1 MKWEKRQKNGLGFR
15 TYLKQSTN
23 EQIEFAARKVK
34 NDDLTMGKESNWVRL
49 PSNENPHS
57 SFRYISTLSKR
68 SSQSCGVT
76 APFSNMRTLK
86 FKSQPTNAFSSQSCS
101 VNKDISLCIS
111 WRWRFQ
117 SPRIP
122 SQSHILS
129 NFALVQ
135 GITCA
140 KTSYIFSVFVRCD

>member
-23 EQIEFAARKVK
+23 EQIEFAASKVK
-34 NDDLTMGKESNWVRL
+34 NDDKQWEKGSKWVCL
-49 PSNENPHS
+49 AMKIHTAHS
-57 SFRYISTLSKR
+57 DISTLSKR
-68 SSQSCGVT
+68 SSESCGVT

-86 FKSQPTNAFSSQSCS
+86 FKAQPTNAFSSQSCS

-140 KTSYIFSVFVRCD
+140 KTSYIFNVFVRCD